1 MNLLVSKTA
10 VQKFKNITINDYIN
24 YIFVLYAFLL
34 PISRGG
40 ISILSAL
47 LFILWLF
54 SNDFRKKIDFI
65 KSNKVIFYLLAF
77 IGFNVLSLIW
87 SENISSGIYYI
98 RKYWY
103 FLVILVIATTIK
115 KRFMEYGISAFL
127 AGMLVSEILSYGVF
141 FELWSFKNATV
152 DFPNPFMN
160 HIQYSMFLAF
170 TSLLLLNKIFY
181 EENAK
186 IKVFYSLFFLT
197 TTINL
202 LINAGRT
209 GQAAFAVSIFL
220 VGFLNIKNRVFAF
233 FGILFLIL
241 SLFYASYQLSPN
253 FKKRAD
259 IGLSDIEEL
268 INNKDYCTSIGLRL
282 GAWSIGSEIFLNN
295 PILGIG
301 VTNDMDRLKESVL
314 VNHPDMSCVAKM
326 PSYHNFYMQVAV
338 HLGIVGLFLYLMIFY
353 NILKLKIGDRYYF
366 NMMIIFISVYSIS
379 SLVENMFHEQFSA
392 AILALF
398 AGIFIAQSRIENEA

>member
-1 MNLLVSKTA
+1 MASI
-10 VQKFKNITINDYIN
+10 KNISLETHIN

-34 PISRGG
+34 PISRSGL
-40 ISILSAL
+40 SILSAL

-54 SNDFRKKIDFI
+54 SNDFRKKIDFV
-65 KSNKVIFYLLAF
+65 KSNRVIFYLLAF
-77 IGFNVLSLIW
+77 ISFNILSLIW

-103 FLVILVIATTIK
+103 FLVIPVIASTMQK
-115 KRFMEYGISAFL
+115 KYLEYVLSAFL
-127 AGMLVSEILSYGVF
+127 IGMLVSEILSYGVF

-209 GQAAFAVSIFL
+209 GQAAFAISIFL

-268 INNKDYCTSIGLRL
+268 INNKDYCTSIGLRF

-301 VTNDMDRLKESVL
+301 VTNDMDSLKESVF
-314 VNHPDMSCVAKM
+314 VNHPDMSCVAEM

-338 HLGIVGLFLYLMIFY
+338 HLGIIGLFLYLMIFY
-353 NILKLKIGDRYYF
+353 NILKLNIRDKYYF
-366 NMMIIFISVYSIS
+366 RMMIVFTSVYSIS

-392 AILALF
+392 SLLALF
-398 AGIFIAQSRIENEA
+398 TGIFIAQSRIENEA